1 MCSTIAP
8 VFYSR
13 SRGSCLNVVR
23 PLTRAVDAEPSGYL
37 HIVKNQL
44 QRNTAINPLEPHLLP
59 TLIILER
66 QPLDSYGLLL
76 ILELRRAVRQSLL
89 RWGEPGIERKGLP
102 EGCRCPIVLIE

>member
-1 MCSTIAP
+1 MRNLAAIFTLSKINFSATE
-8 VFYSR
+8 
-13 SRGSCLNVVR
+13 
-23 PLTRAVDAEPSGYL
+23 PL
-37 HIVKNQL
+37 I
-44 QRNTAINPLEPHLLP
+44 PLEPHLLP